1 MKRAESL
8 HPADLAVA
16 LKLVLRPGAGYED
29 LGETLR
35 IGVGGAHR
43 AVQRLERASLVARE
57 RREVL
62 RENLRE
68 FIVHGVRFVFYAEVG
83 AETFGIP
90 TAHRAQVVE
99 SGRGFVWPSAEGSN
113 RGEAVT
119 PLFPQ
124 AIHLPISDPEVYEA
138 LAVIDSIRIGGARE
152 RKEAG
157 AWLRDWL
164 EHPPGPHS

>member
-8 HPADLAVA
+8 RPADLAVA

-43 AVQRLERASLVARE
+43 AVQRLERASLVTRE

-68 FIVHGVRFVFYAEVG
+68 FIVHGVRYVFYAEVG
-83 AETFGIP
+83 AETFGVP
-90 TAHRAQVVE
+90 TAHKAQVVD
-99 SGRGFVWPSAEGSN
+99 SGRSFVWPSAEGSH
-113 RGEAVT
+113 RGQGVT

-124 AIHLPISDPEVYEA
+124 AIHLPVSEPEVYEA
-138 LAVIDSIRIGGARE
+138 LAVVDSIRIGGVRE

-164 EHPPGPHS
+164 EHSPGTHS

>member
-8 HPADLAVA
+8 RPGDLAVA
-16 LKLVLRPGAGYED
+16 LRLVLRPGAGYED

-43 AVQRLERASLVARE
+43 AVQRLERASLVAPE

-68 FIVHGVRFVFYAEVG
+68 FIVHGVRFAFFAEIG

-90 TAHRAQVVE
+90 TAHKVGVVE
-99 SGRGFVWPSAEGSN
+99 SGRSFVWPSAEGSH

-124 AIHLPISDPEVYEA
+124 AIHVPSSDSEVYEA

-157 AWLRDWL
+157 AWLRNWL
-164 EHPPGPHS
+164 EHPPGPRS